1 MARALRITVDH
12 RSCVGN
18 AQCVTLAPG
27 VFRHN
32 DNVQSEVV
40 DPAGAPEAVIL
51 KAARFC
57 PTGAIRVEDAET
69 GTVLFPPPV

>member
-1 MARALRITVDH
+1 MDRALSIVVDQQ
-12 RSCVGN
+12 RCVGN

-40 DPAGAPEAVIL
+40 DPTQAPEAVIF

-57 PTGAIRVEDAET
+57 PTGAITVRDATT
-69 GTVLFPPPV
+69 GEQLFP

>member
-1 MARALRITVDH
+1 MTRALRIVVDH

-18 AQCVTLAPG
+18 AQCLNLAPG

-32 DNVQSEVV
+32 ANLQSEVI

-57 PTGAIRVEDAET
+57 PTGAIRVEDAGT
-69 GTVLFPPPV
+69 GEVLFP